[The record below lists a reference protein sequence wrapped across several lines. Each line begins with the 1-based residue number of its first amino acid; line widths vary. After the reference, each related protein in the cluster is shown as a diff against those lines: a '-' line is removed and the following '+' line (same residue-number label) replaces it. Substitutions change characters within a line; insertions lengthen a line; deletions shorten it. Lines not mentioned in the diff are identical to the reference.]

1 MQEGFFFTFTM
12 TMNSKEILYILP
24 KMHLSNCKSVFDSF
38 ILHHW
43 MSIREFFALK
53 INLLSPFSLLFG
65 VHWTV
70 TINKN
75 AFRLEEPRKI
85 DFFFAQWVCVEW
97 CRDVGR
103 TEPKKW
109 KNRYIVSSCG
119 LYKVFCAIETKKG
132 MERRWQVEWSAYC
145 KSCQH

>member
-12 TMNSKEILYILP
+12 TMNSKEILYISP

-85 DFFFAQWVCVEW
+85 DFFFCTMSVCRVVP
-97 CRDVGR
+97 RR
-103 TEPKKW
+103 W
-109 KNRYIVSSCG
+109 KNRTEKVEKSIHCIVVWPIQSILCDRNKKRHGTTLKSWMVG
-119 LYKVFCAIETKKG
+119 LL
-132 MERRWQVEWSAYC
+132 
-145 KSCQH
+145 